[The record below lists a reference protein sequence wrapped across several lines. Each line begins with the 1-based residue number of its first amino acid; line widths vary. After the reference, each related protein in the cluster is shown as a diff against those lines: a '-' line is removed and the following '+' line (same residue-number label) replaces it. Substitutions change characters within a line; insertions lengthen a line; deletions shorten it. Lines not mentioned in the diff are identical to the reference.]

1 MAVRFEE
8 PININI
14 KYHTDIPNLK
24 KIPQGDWIDLYAGE
38 YISLKAGEY
47 KLISLGVSMELPE
60 GYEALVVP
68 RSSTPKN
75 FGIVCANSIGVID
88 NSYKGDDDIWRF
100 PAYALRDTDIKKG
113 DRICQFRIIK
123 SQPELVF
130 TPVTSL
136 ENESRGG
143 IGSTGTR

>member
-1 MAVRFEE
+1 MSEA
-8 PININI
+8 ININI
-14 KYHTDIPNLK
+14 KYHTDIPNLR

-38 YISLKAGEY
+38 YVSLKAGEY
-47 KLISLGVSMELPE
+47 KLISLGISMELPK

-88 NSYKGDDDIWRF
+88 NSYKGNDDIWKF

-123 SQPELVF
+123 SQPELKF
-130 TPVTSL
+130 IPVTSL